1 MCALRHADEKAVA
14 VAAAADPHFSH
25 ATTANVELH
34 LNTAPSA
41 EPKEPKASDRDRN
54 NHNPAAGTSDG
65 APLEGKSQPMR
76 VATSTQLTTQPTQ
89 KSVSFHHE
97 VPRESVNDEREL

>member
-1 MCALRHADEKAVA
+1 VFRHADDKAVA
-14 VAAAADPHFSH
+14 VAAAADPHSGH
-25 ATTANVELH
+25 ATAANVELH
-34 LNTAPSA
+34 LNTATSA
-41 EPKEPKASDRDRN
+41 EPKEPKASSDRN
-54 NHNPAAGTSDG
+54 HNHTAGTSDG